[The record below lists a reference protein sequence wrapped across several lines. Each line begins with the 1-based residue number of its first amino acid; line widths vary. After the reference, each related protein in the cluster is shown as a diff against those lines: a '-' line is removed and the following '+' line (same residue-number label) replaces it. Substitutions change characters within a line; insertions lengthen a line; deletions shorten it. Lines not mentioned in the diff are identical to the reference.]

1 MLNPPELSV
10 VIPCRNE
17 EATVAACI
25 EQIRSTLEN
34 NHIAGEIIVADN
46 GSTDKSAEI
55 ALSKSARVV
64 PVENKGYGNAL
75 MGGINVAR
83 GKYIIMGDADG
94 SYDFTQIPVFL
105 EKLRAGYE
113 LVMGNRFAGGIQPGA
128 MPLLHRYLGN
138 PLLTAIGRLFSGRSA
153 TIFIVGCVVLLRWHT
168 KT

>member
-1 MLNPPELSV
+1 
-10 VIPCRNE
+10 
-17 EATVAACI
+17 
-25 EQIRSTLEN
+25 
-34 NHIAGEIIVADN
+34 
-46 GSTDKSAEI
+46 
-55 ALSKSARVV
+55 
-64 PVENKGYGNAL
+64 

-153 TIFIVGCVVLLRWHT
+153 TVFIVGCVVLLRWHA